1 MKRRYPIRFCYH
13 PDGLPLKR
21 PGLFGSWDSEGR
33 YHPDWIDSGR
43 PLEHLEDGSWQVTV
57 ELEAEV
63 GELFWWGVRDE
74 GEWMLFG
81 QSALAFTPS
90 KLEDSFQVFSL
101 GNRHRFGVNPVADDG
116 FTVGVWAP
124 HARSVRLV
132 IDPDGG
138 ARSFE
143 LSEQNGI
150 WSGRFP
156 QGWSEIEGYPYAFG
170 VVTSEGSTVLRS
182 DPYARRRQGPQRG
195 VSDLFVRADGSQ
207 THQYAQDAKG
217 FHLLRFEAVPRDQP
231 GLAEPPVLRLFLDGE
246 PLDAAALAQ
255 RFPSSM
261 RLHGEEAWWKERV
274 ASDGGISL
282 PARSA
287 VEAYAVCLGPAEA
300 LLGLSYEITDSRGA
314 AYHDPWNNKLEGF
327 HNWPRFGLVSR
338 PISGR
343 RRTPKSN
350 QPVGDL
356 IIYEMHVGSLLG
368 QGGNLRTS
376 TFGEVA
382 KTLPAIKA
390 LGFTAVALMP
400 TNPSEG
406 WRDWGYLGTSSMA
419 HQEAYA
425 DPQESAEQSLL
436 AFIKAA
442 HDLDLSVFTDV
453 VYNHIGG
460 EHNDL
465 WNFDGFKNPWFE
477 WERDPA
483 LGMSAI
489 GTELPERPAKTA
501 NALPLTESPTVR
513 NTPWGPIPAYD
524 KRPVFQFFIDH
535 ATDCVERLGFD
546 GIRFD
551 FTHLIHS
558 QPGGGGHH
566 GWLMLQEIN
575 RRLKHFFPHV
585 LTFAEEFPQ
594 HHIITAPVAE
604 GGAGFD
610 AMWNTEHQHRLV
622 YSHHHLSVAE
632 AAAQGKPLPL
642 RRYLDHLRHPAG
654 FSRPSCSVTVLS
666 NHDEVGNA
674 IQIASLV
681 ASHPRGWDLARALCW
696 VSLLSPGYPIIFQGT
711 EDLATNPFTWGIPS
725 SWDGQSHLLGQELPP
740 HRHHHVLATRDV
752 LQFRLSR
759 RDLHSEVPI
768 SNHYLEEKAGVVGF
782 RRAGL
787 WVVANFSEKPFSLP
801 EEIRVDGTPLLSSE
815 EEKYGYKGEATGDG
829 QVGGFAL
836 KVFASRLEEA

>member
-13 PDGLPLKR
+13 PDGMSLKR

-33 YHPDWIDSGR
+33 FHDEWIDGGR
-43 PLEHLEDGSWQVTV
+43 PMEHMEDGSWQVTV
-57 ELEAEV
+57 ELEAEE
-63 GELFWWGVRDE
+63 GQLFWWGVRDG

-81 QSALAFTPS
+81 QPALSFTPS
-90 KLEDSFQVFSL
+90 KLEDSFQVFTL
-101 GNRHRFGVNPVADDG
+101 GNRHRFGVIPVGSDG
-116 FTVGVWAP
+116 FQVGVWAP
-124 HARSVRLV
+124 HARSAQLL
-132 IDPDGG
+132 IDPEGV
-138 ARSFE
+138 ATTFP
-143 LSEQNGI
+143 LSELDGI
-150 WSGRFP
+150 WSGKFEK
-156 QGWSEIEGYPYAFG
+156 GWSEIEGLPYAYEL
-170 VVTSEGSTVLRS
+170 VSSEGTRLLRA

-195 VSDLFVRADGSQ
+195 VSDLYVRADGSQ
-207 THQYAQDAKG
+207 THQYAQDPKG
-217 FHLLRFEAVPRDQP
+217 FHLLRFEAVVRDGGKLSEAP
-231 GLAEPPVLRLFLDGE
+231 ALRLFLDGA
-246 PLDAAALAQ
+246 PLDAKALKKRLRA
-255 RFPSSM
+255 SM
-261 RLHGEEAWWKERV
+261 KLHGEETWWANEVKP
-274 ASDGGISL
+274 DGTISL
-282 PARSA
+282 KRRAGA
-287 VEAYAVCLGPAEA
+287 EAYAVCLGPADA
-300 LLGLSYEITDSRGA
+300 LLGLTYEIADSRGA

-327 HNWPRFGLVSR
+327 HNWPRYGLVSR
-338 PISGR
+338 PVQGR
-343 RRTPKSN
+343 RRDPKSH

-356 IIYEMHVGSLLG
+356 IIYEMHIGSLLG
-368 QGGNLRTS
+368 SGGNLRTS

-382 KTLPAIKA
+382 KTLGHIKA
-390 LGFTAVALMP
+390 LGFTAIALMP

-436 AFIKAA
+436 AFIRAA

-453 VYNHIGG
+453 VYNHVGG

-489 GTELPERPAKTA
+489 GAELPERPSKTA
-501 NALPLTESPTVR
+501 NALPLTENPTVR
-513 NTPWGPIPAYD
+513 NTPWGPIPAYN
-524 KRPVFQFFIDH
+524 KRPVFQFYIDH
-535 ATDCVERLGFD
+535 AMDCVERLGFD

-575 RRLKHFFPHV
+575 RRLKHFFPNV

-594 HHIITAPVAE
+594 HYIITAPVSE

-610 AMWNTEHQHRLV
+610 AMWNTEHQHRLI
-622 YSHHHLSVAE
+622 YTQHHLSVAE
-632 AAAQGKPLPL
+632 AAAQGKHLPL
-642 RRYLDHLRHPAG
+642 RRYLEHLVHPAG
-654 FSRPSCSVTVLS
+654 FSRPTCSVTVLS

-681 ASHPRGWDLARALCW
+681 GSHPRGWDLARALCW
-696 VSLLSPGYPIIFQGT
+696 LSLLSPGYPIIFQGT

-725 SWDGQSHLLGQELPP
+725 SWDGKSHLSGAKLEPYRE
-740 HRHHHVLATRDV
+740 RHLEAIKDV
-752 LQFRLSR
+752 LGFRLAR

-768 SNHYLEEKAGVVGF
+768 SNQYLDEPSGIVGF

-787 WVVANFSEKPFSLP
+787 WVLANFSAEPYDLP
-801 EEIRVDGTPLLSSE
+801 EEIRIEGAALLSSE
-815 EEKYGYKGEATGDG
+815 SEKYGYQGSPAGESQLGAYS
-829 QVGGFAL
+829 V
-836 KVFASRLEEA
+836 KVFASRLD

>member
-13 PDGLPLKR
+13 PDGLALKR
-21 PGLFGSWDSEGR
+21 PGVFGSWDAEGR
-33 YHPDWIDSGR
+33 YHPDWTDSGR
-43 PLEHLEDGSWQVTV
+43 PMESFDDGSWQVTF
-57 ELEAEV
+57 ELEAAE
-63 GELFWWGVRDE
+63 GETFYWGVRDE

-90 KLEDSFQVFSL
+90 KLEDSFQVFSM
-101 GNRHRFGVNPVADDG
+101 GNRHRFGVNPLPNDG
-116 FTVGVWAP
+116 FSVGVWAP
-124 HARSVRLV
+124 NARSVELV
-132 IDPDGG
+132 VDPDDES
-138 ARSFE
+138 RRFP
-143 LSEQNGI
+143 LSEANGI
-150 WSGRFP
+150 WSARFS
-156 QGWSEIEGYPYAFG
+156 QGWSEIEGFPYAYS
-170 VVTSEGSTVLRS
+170 VVTSEGGRVLRS

-207 THQYAQDAKG
+207 THRYAQDARG
-217 FHLLRFEAVPRDQP
+217 FHLLRFEAVPRDRP
-231 GLAEPPVLRLFLDGE
+231 GLLEPPVLRFFDEDRALDSE
-246 PLDAAALAQ
+246 ALAA
-255 RFPSSM
+255 RFFPSM
-261 RLHGEEAWWKERV
+261 NLHGEETWWSERV
-274 ASDGGISL
+274 RPDGSISL
-282 PARSA
+282 KVRSE
-287 VEAYAVCLGPAEA
+287 VEAYAVCVGPAEA
-300 LLGLSYEITDSRGA
+300 LTGLRYEITDSRGA
-314 AYHDPWNNKLEGF
+314 AYHDRWNSKLEGY

-338 PISGR
+338 PIGGSR
-343 RRTPKSN
+343 RRFKSH

-356 IIYEMHVGSLLG
+356 IIYEMHIGSILG
-368 QGGNLRTS
+368 QGGNLKTS
-376 TFGEVA
+376 TFAEAA
-382 KTLPAIKA
+382 KILPEIKA
-390 LGFTAVALMP
+390 LGFTAIALMP

-436 AFIKAA
+436 AFLKAA

-453 VYNHIGG
+453 VYNHVGG

-477 WERDPA
+477 WEADPA
-483 LGMSAI
+483 LGISAL
-489 GTELPERPAKTA
+489 GTELPERPSETS
-501 NALPLTESPTVR
+501 NALPLTENPTVK
-513 NTPWGPIPAYD
+513 NTPWGPIPAYC

-558 QPGGGGHH
+558 QPAGGGHH

-575 RRLKHFFPHV
+575 RRFKYFFPHV
-585 LTFAEEFPQ
+585 VTFAEEFPQ
-594 HHIITAPVAE
+594 HQIITTPVDE

-622 YSHHHLSVAE
+622 YSQHRLSVAE
-632 AAAQGKPLPL
+632 AAANGKPLPL
-642 RRYLDHLRHPAG
+642 RRYLEHLLHPAG

-681 ASHPRGWDLARALCW
+681 GVHPRGWDLARAICW
-696 VSLLSPGYPIIFQGT
+696 LSLLSPGYPIIFQGT

-725 SWDGQSHLLGQELPP
+725 SWDGDSHLLQGKLAD
-740 HRHHHVLATRDV
+740 HRLRHLEAIRDV
-752 LQFRLSR
+752 LRLRLSR

-768 SNHYLEEKAGVVGF
+768 SNHYLNESAGVVGF
-782 RRAGL
+782 RRASV
-787 WVVANFSEKPFSLP
+787 WVVVNLSETLFTLP
-801 EEIRVDGTPLLSSE
+801 EEIRVEGPPLLSSE
-815 EEKYGYKGEATGDG
+815 DERYGYDGEKTGDG
-829 QVGGFAL
+829 ELGGFSL
-836 KVFASRLEEA
+836 KVFLSRQV